1 MIRVFAAVSACLLAA
16 AAAPAQTVETLW
28 TNNCLQCHGPRG
40 AGGPLGTSSLLN
52 DEYLGGGSDRDLFRS
67 IKEGHPAHGM
77 PGFHEV
83 LTDPQMWAMVVYIR
97 ELQARADGAQQ
108 RTNLERPF
116 ETQKV
121 KYTASAVVSEG
132 LSVPWSMAFLPAS
145 AESDAAML
153 ITNRPGE
160 LVVSRQ
166 GEVKRVEGTP
176 RSLHLGQGGLME
188 VRLHP
193 NYAEN
198 RWVYLS
204 YTDGIGEG
212 RRSIA
217 MTKVVRGRITESG
230 GVWRWTDEETIFQAK
245 EEHYLPGGV
254 HFGCKIAFDPADP
267 SIMFFTIGER
277 GHAPLA
283 QDLSRPNGKVH
294 RVRDDGSIPDDNPFA
309 DRPEG
314 EVYRSI
320 WSYGHRNPQGLTFD
334 LDGVLWSTEHG
345 PRGGDELNRVE
356 KGKNYG
362 WPLVSYG
369 INYQGTPLVTPWPDV
384 AAVEK
389 EIEMP
394 VDTWTPSIA
403 ASGLSVVRGE
413 MFGAWRGDLLAGG
426 LASERI
432 DRVRI
437 RDGNVTERETVLRGL
452 GRIRDIV
459 EGPDGAIYIVLNSPD
474 QVVRLEAE

>member
-1 MIRVFAAVSACLLAA
+1 M
-16 AAAPAQTVETLW
+16 
-28 TNNCLQCHGPRG
+28 
-40 AGGPLGTSSLLN
+40 
-52 DEYLGGGSDRDLFRS
+52 
-67 IKEGHPAHGM
+67 
-77 PGFHEV
+77 
-83 LTDPQMWAMVVYIR
+83 
-97 ELQARADGAQQ
+97 
-108 RTNLERPF
+108 
-116 ETQKV
+116 
-121 KYTASAVVSEG
+121 
-132 LSVPWSMAFLPAS
+132 
-145 AESDAAML
+145 
-153 ITNRPGE
+153 
-160 LVVSRQ
+160 
-166 GEVKRVEGTP
+166 
-176 RSLHLGQGGLME
+176 GQGGLME

-193 NYAEN
+193 RYQDNG
-198 RWVYLS
+198 WVYLS
-204 YTDGIGEG
+204 YTDGIGEGAGG

-217 MTKVVRGRITESG
+217 MTKVVRGRLTEDG

-254 HFGCKIAFDPADP
+254 HFGCKIAFDPRDP
-267 SIMFFTIGER
+267 SIMFFAIGDR

-294 RVRDDGSIPDDNPFA
+294 RVRDDGSIPEDNPFV
-309 DRPEG
+309 DREG
-314 EVYRSI
+314 AYRSI

-369 INYQGTPLVTPWPDV
+369 INYQGTPLVTPWPEV
-384 AAVEK
+384 QGIEE

-403 ASGLSVVRGE
+403 ASGLEVVTGTTFE
-413 MFGAWRGDLLAGG
+413 AWRGDLLAGG

-432 DRVRI
+432 DRVRL
-437 RDGNVTERETVLRGL
+437 RDGAVVERETVVRGL
-452 GRIRDIV
+452 GRVRDIV
-459 EGPDGAIYIVLNSPD
+459 VGPDGAIYIVVNSPD